1 MRGADLGRW
10 DGQGKNWQQREMW
23 QGDLPWDDIRCR
35 AQPGF
40 QLWDIVSTGYPA
52 ATVFRGCT
60 GTTALRSQERGR
72 SAQGRVRSCWAG
84 KSPRKVHG
92 RRKWAPSQ
100 NQGRPPGVANTGL
113 AELQHFKQP
122 PNAQRREIWACATCP
137 YIWGGVWE
145 LVVHLMSGSQM
156 GEPSLVLA
164 SESLHRENG
173 RASRLIAKA
182 PQPRPSDLRSC
193 KAARIETQSR
203 A

>member
-40 QLWDIVSTGYPA
+40 QLGDIVSTGYPA

-72 SAQGRVRSCWAG
+72 SAQGRVRSCGAG

-122 PNAQRREIWACATCP
+122 PNAQRREIWARATCP
-137 YIWGGVWE
+137 YIGGGVWE

-193 KAARIETQSR
+193 KAARRETQGR

>member
-40 QLWDIVSTGYPA
+40 QLGDIVSTGYPA

-72 SAQGRVRSCWAG
+72 SAQGRVRSCGAG

-122 PNAQRREIWACATCP
+122 PNAQRREIWARATCP

-156 GEPSLVLA
+156 GEPSLVFA

-193 KAARIETQSR
+193 KAARRETQGR

>member
-23 QGDLPWDDIRCR
+23 QGDSPWDDIRCR
-35 AQPGF
+35 AQLGF

-52 ATVFRGCT
+52 ASVFRGCT
-60 GTTALRSQERGR
+60 ATTALRSQERGR
-72 SAQGRVRSCWAG
+72 SAQGRVRSCGAG

-113 AELQHFKQP
+113 AGLQYFNQP
-122 PNAQRREIWACATCP
+122 PNARSREIWARATCP
-137 YIWGGVWE
+137 YIGGGVWE

-156 GEPSLVLA
+156 GEPSLVFA

-173 RASRLIAKA
+173 RAIRLIAKA

-193 KAARIETQSR
+193 KATRIETKSR

>member
-1 MRGADLGRW
+1 MVRIASAFRDGSGSSGRQGLFGELRRMRGADLGRW

-40 QLWDIVSTGYPA
+40 QLGDIVSTGYPA

-72 SAQGRVRSCWAG
+72 SAQGRVRSCGAG

-100 NQGRPPGVANTGL
+100 YQGRPPGDANTGL

-122 PNAQRREIWACATCP
+122 PNAQRREIWASATCP
-137 YIWGGVWE
+137 YIGGGVW
-145 LVVHLMSGSQM
+145 
-156 GEPSLVLA
+156 
-164 SESLHRENG
+164 
-173 RASRLIAKA
+173 
-182 PQPRPSDLRSC
+182 
-193 KAARIETQSR
+193 
-203 A
+203 

>member
-1 MRGADLGRW
+1 
-10 DGQGKNWQQREMW
+10 MW

-40 QLWDIVSTGYPA
+40 QLGDIVSTGYPA
-52 ATVFRGCT
+52 ATVFRGCA
-60 GTTALRSQERGR
+60 GTTALRSQEMGR
-72 SAQGRVRSCWAG
+72 SAQGRVRSCGAG

-122 PNAQRREIWACATCP
+122 PNAQRREIWARATCP

-156 GEPSLVLA
+156 GEPSLVFA

-193 KAARIETQSR
+193 KAARRETQGR